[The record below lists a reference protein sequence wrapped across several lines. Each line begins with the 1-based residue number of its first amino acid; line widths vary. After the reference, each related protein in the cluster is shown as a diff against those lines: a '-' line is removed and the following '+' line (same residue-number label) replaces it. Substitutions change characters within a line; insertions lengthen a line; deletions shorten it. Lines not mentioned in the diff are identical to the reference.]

1 MLRRSI
7 MVALF
12 LLAAFPA
19 QAQRRV
25 TCLERELMHTMLA
38 QRYGERAA
46 VRGIASQTMVLE
58 LLVNPT
64 TRTWSLIFSSPTNTS
79 CLMKSGTAIE
89 FLGTSVGLPSPSFK

>member
-25 TCLERELMHTMLA
+25 ACLERELMHTMLA

-46 VRGIASQTMVLE
+46 VRGIASQTIVLE

-64 TRTWSLIFSSPTNTS
+64 TRTWSLLFSSPANIS
-79 CLMKSGTAIE
+79 CLMQGGTAIE
-89 FLGTSVGLPSPSFK
+89 FLGTAIGLPSPSFE